1 MTIATKVDHI
11 GIAVSNLDESI
22 KSYCHILD
30 MKPEEITREE
40 FGGMSVA
47 MIPAGESL
55 IELLESKD
63 PNSTISK
70 FIANRGEGLHHIAL
84 GVKNLKDRIATLE
97 KEGVPMLD
105 HQPRPGA
112 GGTMIAF
119 ISPKATKILLELVEE
134 H

>member
-11 GIAVSNLDESI
+11 GIAVSNLDESVI
-22 KSYCHILD
+22 TYCRLLD
-30 MKPEEITREE
+30 MKPEEVTREE
-40 FGGMSVA
+40 FGGMNVA
-47 MIPAGESL
+47 MLRAGETL

-63 PNSTISK
+63 PNNTISK
-70 FIANRGEGLHHIAL
+70 FIASRGEGLHHIAL
-84 GVKNLKDRIATLE
+84 GVKNLKERIATLE
-97 KEGVPMLD
+97 KKGVPMLD

-134 H
+134 Q